1 MWNIVTL
8 DGMFEGSKP
17 WDLSFHERV
26 WGDDLERFS
35 IEQLQSAH
43 ALVFGRATYEGMAAY
58 WRTAQG
64 TIADYMNRLPKL
76 VASRTLAA
84 ADWNNA
90 TVVVD
95 DIAATL
101 RRMKGEGE
109 GDLYLFGS
117 ANLSETLMR
126 QRLFDEYRIGVAP
139 VIAGRGRR
147 LFADGMPQEPLDLV
161 DTWSTSTGCAVLR
174 YRPRPRP

>member
-1 MWNIVTL
+1 V
-8 DGMFEGSKP
+8 
-17 WDLSFHERV
+17 
-26 WGDDLERFS
+26 
-35 IEQLQSAH
+35 
-43 ALVFGRATYEGMAAY
+43 
-58 WRTAQG
+58 
-64 TIADYMNRLPKL
+64 

-84 ADWNNA
+84 ADWNNS
-90 TVVVD
+90 TVERD
-95 DIAATL
+95 DIGAKL
-101 RRMKGEGE
+101 RRLKAEGE

-161 DTWSTSTGCAVLR
+161 RTWSTATGCAVLH